1 MAEQAIL
8 IDTSKCIACKG
19 CQVACKQWNELDAG
33 ESEFFASTQ
42 GYENP
47 SDLSYHTYNLIK
59 FYETEKTNGDPDW
72 LFRKMQCM
80 HCTESACLDNCPKQ
94 TIKRMNNGFVWIDRT
109 ECIGCGTCVAVCPF
123 DIPRLSEE
131 KAEDGYLKSYK
142 CWGCKDRVDGE
153 INSDVVKDSPV
164 PSCVKTCPTG
174 AAVYGDR
181 DALVDQANARVSE
194 LGGEANVY
202 GVDELG
208 GLHYIYVLL
217 REPSFYGLPSAA
229 ELSSSSRRAYLRQM
243 KELGK
248 QFLKKVS
255 SF

>member
-1 MAEQAIL
+1 MAEKAIL
-8 IDTSKCIACKG
+8 IDTSKCIACKV
-19 CQVACKQWNELDAG
+19 CQIACKQWNELPAG
-33 ESEFFASTQ
+33 ESEFFATTD

-47 SDLSYHTYNLIK
+47 SDLSSHTYNLIK
-59 FYETEKTNGDPDW
+59 FHSSEKANGDPDW
-72 LFRKMQCM
+72 LFRKYQCM
-80 HCTESACLDNCPKQ
+80 HCTEAACLASCPVS
-94 TIKRMNNGFVWIDRT
+94 TIKRADNGFVWIDRT
-109 ECIGCGTCVAVCPF
+109 GCIGCGTRVQVCPF
-123 DIPRLSEE
+123 SIPHLSDGTGEE
-131 KAEDGYLKSYK
+131 DDGVTKSYK
-142 CWGCKDRVDGE
+142 CWGCQDRQTNGIE
-153 INSDVVKDSPV
+153 PA
-164 PSCVKTCPTG
+164 CVKPCAPD

-181 DALVDQANARVSE
+181 DALVDQANARVSK

-229 ELSSSSRRAYLRQM
+229 ELSSSSRRTYLKHM